1 MRKVINATGV
11 ILHTGLGR
19 APLGKEIIDKLSDI
33 AEGYLDLEFNL
44 ETGERGERQKEL
56 EEKITRLTGFESA
69 AVFNNNAG
77 ALLTLISTL
86 ARGKKIISLR
96 AELVAIG
103 GSFRIPEVIEMSQAR
118 LFPVGAMDG
127 CSLDELIKAVDEIKP
142 EVILKTHTSNYRIET
157 MSSFP
162 VLKDFIDIGRERNIF
177 VIYDIGSG
185 QITGDIPEE
194 CIRNLSGIGLSAV
207 CFSGDK
213 LLGGPQCGIIA
224 ANREII
230 NNVRK
235 NPIAR
240 AVRIDKITA
249 LLLGFTLDNYLS
261 SKKLPTLSHELIY
274 RNIND
279 RKKIAEKIAKS
290 FQEIGFKATIIDSIA
305 RLGSGALP
313 MHDLPSFA
321 VALDEK
327 DYPIEKVASLF
338 RLSDPSVIGRKSKG
352 LFEID
357 VAAIIDGEVESIIS
371 SAIKV
376 KRILE
381 EKE

>member
-19 APLGKEIIDKLSDI
+19 APLGKDIIEKLSDM
-33 AEGYLDLEFNL
+33 ASGYLDLEFNL
-44 ETGERGERQKEL
+44 DTGERGERQEEL
-56 EEKITRLTGFESA
+56 ENRITRLTGFESA
-69 AVFNNNAG
+69 AIFNNNAG
-77 ALLTLISTL
+77 ALLALISTL
-86 ARGKKIISLR
+86 ARGKKVLALR
-96 AELVAIG
+96 SELVAIG
-103 GSFRIPEVIEMSQAR
+103 GSFRVPEVVEMSQAS

-127 CSLDELIKAVDEIKP
+127 CSLDELRKAVDEIKP
-142 EVILKTHTSNYRIET
+142 ELILKTHTSNYRIET

-162 VLKDFIDIGRERNIF
+162 LLKESIEIGRERNIQ

-194 CIRNLSGIGLSAV
+194 CIKNLSGIGLSAV

-213 LLGGPQCGIIA
+213 LLGGPQCGIIVA
-224 ANREII
+224 DKYII
-230 NNVRK
+230 SRVRK

-261 SKKLPTLSHELIY
+261 FKKYPTLSHELIY

-279 RKKIAEKIAKS
+279 RKKIAEKIAVS
-290 FQEIGFKATIIDSIA
+290 FQEIGFKATLVESIG

-327 DYPIEKVASLF
+327 DYPIEKVARLF